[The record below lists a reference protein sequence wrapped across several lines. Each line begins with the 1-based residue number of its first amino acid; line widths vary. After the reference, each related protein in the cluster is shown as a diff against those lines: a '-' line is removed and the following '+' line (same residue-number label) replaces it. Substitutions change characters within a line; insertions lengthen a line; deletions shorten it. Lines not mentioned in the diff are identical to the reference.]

1 MEDFPGA
8 GAPGVVAPQVPAPP
22 PPGAGPSALDLMI
35 QRAGAESNIDPAILR
50 ALFMHESGMRSD
62 LVGKAGELGIGQF
75 MPGTAKA
82 FGIDPR
88 DPAQAIPATAKFLRM
103 NLNRFGGNMDQA
115 LAGYAW
121 GPANVARQ
129 GMANAPASVRE
140 FIQTVMSGKGVRA
153 PPGGG
158 GGGATP
164 PTAAT
169 PLASA
174 VAPSAPPS
182 AAPAAA
188 PQVPPGPDPQTML
201 AQQQGGN
208 ALSNLFFNPAQTY
221 QQQAAKLFGI
231 G

>member
-8 GAPGVVAPQVPAPP
+8 GTPGVVAPEVPAAA
-22 PPGAGPSALDLMI
+22 PPGASPSALDLMI
-35 QRAGAESNIDPAILR
+35 QHAGAQYNIDPAVLR

-62 LVGKAGELGIGQF
+62 LVGPKGELGIGQF

-88 DPAQAIPATAKFLRM
+88 DPAQAIPATALFLRQ

-121 GPANVARQ
+121 GPANVAKY
-129 GMANAPASVRE
+129 GMAGAPPAVTKYVSDVLG
-140 FIQTVMSGKGVRA
+140 GKGVRA
-153 PPGGG
+153 PPGGAPSG
-158 GGGATP
+158 TTPATS
-164 PTAAT
+164 TT

-174 VAPSAPPS
+174 VAPVAPPA

-188 PQVPPGPDPQTML
+188 PQATPDVSTLL
-201 AQQQGGN
+201 AQQQGGS
-208 ALSNLFFNPAQTY
+208 ALSSLFTNPVQTY
-221 QQQAAKLFGI
+221 QQQNAKLFGI

>member
-8 GAPGVVAPQVPAPP
+8 GTPGVVAPEVPAPP
-22 PPGAGPSALDLMI
+22 PPGASPSALELMI
-35 QRAGAESNIDPAILR
+35 QHAGAENNIDPAILR

-129 GMANAPASVRE
+129 GMANAPPSVKE
-140 FIQTVMSGKGVRA
+140 FVQTVMGGKGVLA

-164 PTAAT
+164 PTAST

-174 VAPSAPPS
+174 VAPVAPPQP
-182 AAPAAA
+182 APDTTPA
-188 PQVPPGPDPQTML
+188 PGFNPQSLL
-201 AQQQGGN
+201 AQQSSGN
-208 ALSNLFFNPAQTY
+208 ALSSLFANPVQNY
-221 QQQAAKLFGI
+221 QQQNAKLFGI